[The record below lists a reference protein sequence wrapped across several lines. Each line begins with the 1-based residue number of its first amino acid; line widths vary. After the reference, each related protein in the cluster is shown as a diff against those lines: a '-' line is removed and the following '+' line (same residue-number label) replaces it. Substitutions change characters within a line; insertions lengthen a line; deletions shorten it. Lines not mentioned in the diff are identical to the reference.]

1 MSTLAARPGIAGI
14 DPYVGGE
21 STIPGR
27 DRVVKLAS
35 NEGALGPSPKAVAAY
50 IEAARSMH
58 RYPDGECEA
67 LRSALAERHGLDR
80 DRIVCGAGSDELLSL
95 LCRAFAGPGDEV
107 LYSEHGFLI
116 FPIAAR
122 AAGATPVTAPE
133 AGRRVDVDAFLARVS
148 ERTRVVFIANP
159 NNPTGTYL
167 SAAEMRRLKDGL
179 SDSVLLVVD
188 AAYAEYVERDDYE
201 PGIELVDSAATVVM
215 TRTFSKIHALGGLR
229 LGWCYGPPAV
239 IDVLNRLRLPFNVSS
254 AVQAAGLA
262 ALADVA
268 FTEASRRHNTK
279 WRAWLTER
287 LRSIGLIVGDSVC
300 NFVIVQFPE
309 APGRDADAADAFLKE
324 RGLIARRLAGYGLP
338 GCLRITIGREGEMR
352 AVADALGE
360 FVG

>member
-1 MSTLAARPGIAGI
+1 
-14 DPYVGGE
+14 VGGE
-21 STIPGR
+21 SAIRGR

-50 IEAARSMH
+50 IEAGKLMH
-58 RYPDGECEA
+58 RYPDGGCVA
-67 LRSALAERHGLDR
+67 LRSALAERHGLNR

-95 LCRAFAGPGDEV
+95 LCRAYAGPGDEV

-122 AAGATPVTAPE
+122 AVGATPVTAPE
-133 AGRRVDVDAFLARVS
+133 AKRTVDVDAVLACVS
-148 ERTRVVFIANP
+148 EKTRVVFIANP

-167 SAAEMRRLKDGL
+167 GAADMRRLKDGL

-201 PGIELVDSAATVVM
+201 PGIELVDSAASVVM

-239 IDVLNRLRLPFNVSS
+239 IDVLNRLRLPFNVSG
-254 AVQAAGLA
+254 AAQAAGLA
-262 ALADVA
+262 ALGDVA
-268 FTEASRRHNTK
+268 FTEESRRHNAT

-287 LRSIGLIVGDSVC
+287 LRALGLSIGDSVC
-300 NFVIVQFPE
+300 NFVIVQFP
-309 APGRDADAADAFLKE
+309 ATPGRDAEAADAFLKE

-352 AVADALGE
+352 AVVDALGE

>member
-1 MSTLAARPGIAGI
+1 MNTLVARPGIAEI

-21 STIPGR
+21 SAIKGR

-50 IEAARSMH
+50 VEAAQSMH
-58 RYPDGECEA
+58 RYPDGACVA
-67 LRSALAERHGLDR
+67 LRSALAERYGLDR

-95 LCRAFAGPGDEV
+95 LCRAYAGPSDEV

-122 AAGATPVTAPE
+122 AVGATPVTAPE
-133 AGRRVDVDAFLARVS
+133 AKRTVDVDAVLARVS
-148 ERTRVVFIANP
+148 EKTRVVFIANP

-229 LGWCYGPPAV
+229 LGWCYAPPAV
-239 IDVLNRLRLPFNVSS
+239 VDVLNRIRLPFNVSR
-254 AVQAAGLA
+254 AAQAAGLA

-268 FTEASRRHNTK
+268 FTEGSLRHNTK

-287 LRSIGLIVGDSVC
+287 LRGLGLIVGDSVC
-300 NFVIVQFPE
+300 NFVIVQFP
-309 APGRDADAADAFLKE
+309 ATPDRDAAAADAFLKA
-324 RGLIARRLAGYGLP
+324 RGLIARRLGGYGLP
-338 GCLRITIGREGEMR
+338 GCLRITIGRAEEMG
-352 AVADALGE
+352 AVADALTE